1 MEFQTKIE
9 IVKSKIKIGHDG
21 GIMLLGSCF
30 ADNVGERL
38 ENGKFNLLKNPFGTL
53 YNPLSIANLINH
65 AIDEREYTPDSKEI
79 FQHDGVFHSWL
90 HHSQFD
96 SQSAE
101 ELAFKINEARRKTTQ
116 MLKNGRTLI
125 VTLGTSIAYFLK
137 ETGDVV
143 SNCHKMNDCLF
154 DRRMLKS
161 DEITSIWIELLYR
174 LKEYNQRLQVIFT
187 VSPIRHKRDGYHIN
201 QLSKGNLLIAI
212 DQILNAAEFIDTAYF
227 PSYEIMMDELRDYR
241 FYDDD
246 MIHPSPLA
254 IQHIW
259 ERFSDT
265 HFDKGTKSLCNQ
277 CIQIQKALAH
287 KTDNPAS
294 NAYKSFIENTLKQ
307 IETIKKR
314 HPYIR
319 MEKEIEICNTRL
331 RK

>member
-21 GIMLLGSCF
+21 GILLLGSCF

-38 ENGKFNLLKNPFGTL
+38 ENGKFNVLKNPFGTL

-101 ELAFKINEARRKTTQ
+101 ELAFKMNEARRKTTQ

-125 VTLGTSIAYFLK
+125 VTLGTSIAYFLN

-246 MIHPSPLA
+246 MIHPSTMAIKYIFHQFLIA
-254 IQHIW
+254 HTNKQTNEIIQDCDKIKKALSHHDSGTNHEAYIQHI
-259 ERFSDT
+259 
-265 HFDKGTKSLCNQ
+265 C
-277 CIQIQKALAH
+277 
-287 KTDNPAS
+287 
-294 NAYKSFIENTLKQ
+294 NTLKL
-307 IETIKKR
+307 IEKTKEKY
-314 HPYIR
+314 PYLNL
-319 MEKEIEICNTRL
+319 EKETQICNTLLER
-331 RK
+331 